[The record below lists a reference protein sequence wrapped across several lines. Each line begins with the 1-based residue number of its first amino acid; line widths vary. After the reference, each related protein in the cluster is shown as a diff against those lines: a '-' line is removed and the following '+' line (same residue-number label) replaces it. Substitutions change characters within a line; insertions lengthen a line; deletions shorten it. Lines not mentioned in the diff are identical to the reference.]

1 MFTDDEVF
9 LDDEPS
15 RHEYISNDHA
25 KIFCGTH
32 NKPSFYSWVY
42 GQFDYSVLPA
52 IMILLERTNLPHH
65 KRGSAVLVSRAIST
79 IVRVSYTYLNK

>member
-15 RHEYISNDHA
+15 RQEYVLNDHA
-25 KIFCGTH
+25 KIFCGTD

-52 IMILLERTNLPHH
+52 IMILLEHTNLPHH
-65 KRGSAVLVSRAIST
+65 KRGSAVLISRAISA